1 MLRTACEEEE
11 QILPPTVLLGVVVI
25 EKGIQEKTKLTDKLM
40 HIMYPYEPQESGQP
54 GQGERSL
61 ATNSN

>member
-11 QILPPTVLLGVVVI
+11 QIMPSAVLLGMMVV
-25 EKGIQEKTKLTDKLM
+25 EKGIQKKTKLTDKLM
-40 HIMYPYEPQESGQP
+40 QP

-61 ATNSN
+61 ATHSN